1 MERVIGVARGVAYL
15 HCKSCLVLPMQFKL
29 TITSSSAEIIVHSS
43 AGDVSINNES
53 RG

>member
-1 MERVIGVARGVAYL
+1 MEWVIGAARGVAYL
-15 HCKSCLVLPMQFKL
+15 HCESCLVLLMQL
-29 TITSSSAEIIVHSS
+29 TITTSSAEIIVHSS